1 MLKRL
6 SEPLNLD
13 EGDIVPPAAATMR
26 RLFKYLRPYY
36 LRMSA
41 TLSVYVLSVIITNL
55 YPYIDRVLIDDHIS
69 VNNPDS
75 FVLLVFIAAV
85 FHGLNFFGVLIRST
99 LIARV
104 SSGII
109 IDIRHQLFRHV
120 SNLSMDF
127 HEREPVGKTMTRFLS
142 DASALNDFLTNQV
155 ASVVNDIVSGLADV
169 CGECKAECPDSWRHS
184 FHGTQVENYHC
195 EDE

>member
-1 MLKRL
+1 MLKQL
-6 SEPLNLD
+6 SEPLNIA

-41 TLSVYVLSVIITNL
+41 TLSIYVLCVITANF
-55 YPYIDRVLIDDHIS
+55 YPYIDRMLIDDHIAI
-69 VNNPDS
+69 NNPDG
-75 FVLLVFIAAV
+75 FVLLVIIAAV
-85 FHGLNFFGVLIRST
+85 FHGLNYFGVLIRAT
-99 LIARV
+99 LITRV
-104 SSGII
+104 SAGIM

-127 HEREPVGKTMTRFLS
+127 HEREPVGKPMTRFLS

-155 ASVVNDIVSGLADV
+155 ASV
-169 CGECKAECPDSWRHS
+169 EYR
-184 FHGTQVENYHC
+184 
-195 EDE
+195 